1 MYQTVAG
8 VTLKR
13 DTAAGRGLP
22 PLPRRLPT
30 LLERDRSKRTEFMK
44 GIRGMRES
52 ITKALWQTVCA
63 IFLTLLTEP
72 FWLHARMV
80 VVVAVIVLT
89 SNAVGNLT
97 WNYAHRITDERP

>member
-1 MYQTVAG
+1 
-8 VTLKR
+8 
-13 DTAAGRGLP
+13 
-22 PLPRRLPT
+22 
-30 LLERDRSKRTEFMK
+30 MK

-63 IFLTLLTEP
+63 ILTLLTEP